1 MKVTIPD
8 FYLDDLRPAIRF
20 KISTLAE
27 ELLIP
32 ITLITPTTIN
42 NYTKNLK
49 HFKELLITVEEL
61 NLDIKYW
68 NSILDN
74 IIKSLLK
81 VVTTIKRDMQN
92 ININDLNDKLYM
104 YSFIGQLILNTELLN
119 KEITDRYYVDN

>member
-27 ELLIP
+27 ELLAP
-32 ITLITPTTIN
+32 ITLITPTVIN
-42 NYTKNLK
+42 TYTENLK

-74 IIKSLLK
+74 IIKPLLK

>member
-49 HFKELLITVEEL
+49 HFKKLLITVEEL

>member
-42 NYTKNLK
+42 NYTENLK

-119 KEITDRYYVDN
+119 KEITDKYYVDN

>member
-119 KEITDRYYVDN
+119 KEITDKYYVDN

>member
-20 KISTLAE
+20 KISTLTE
-27 ELLIP
+27 ELLTP

>member
-1 MKVTIPD
+1 M
-8 FYLDDLRPAIRF
+8 
-20 KISTLAE
+20 TLS
-27 ELLIP
+27 
-32 ITLITPTTIN
+32 
-42 NYTKNLK
+42 
-49 HFKELLITVEEL
+49 H
-61 NLDIKYW
+61 D
-68 NSILDN
+68 

>member
-20 KISTLAE
+20 KIATLAE

-119 KEITDRYYVDN
+119 KEITDKYYVDN

>member
-32 ITLITPTTIN
+32 ITLVTPTTIN